1 MHWIRSWVFPQAHP
15 ARIFLKRCRAIFA
28 PKAPTSGRTINKRVV
43 LKAAVA
49 FALAAFPLSSADPDY
64 ESAEAKL
71 DSIGDYQL
79 KPGAVVLFTPKE
91 INAWARVA
99 VPENVP
105 EGIRDERIDLGVDT
119 ANAHAVVDFL
129 RMRQAQ
135 GKTTI
140 PLLGALIEGERP
152 LTISV
157 RLESGG
163 GRCTVY
169 LTRVEVG
176 GVSAEGALL
185 DFLVK
190 TFFLPLFPDA
200 KINEPFDLGYDMDR
214 VEIRPDGIR
223 VTIKK

>member
-1 MHWIRSWVFPQAHP
+1 M
-15 ARIFLKRCRAIFA
+15 
-28 PKAPTSGRTINKRVV
+28 
-43 LKAAVA
+43 
-49 FALAAFPLSSADPDY
+49 
-64 ESAEAKL
+64 
-71 DSIGDYQL
+71 
-79 KPGAVVLFTPKE
+79 FTPKE
-91 INAWARVA
+91 INAWARVT
-99 VPENVP
+99 VPETVP
-105 EGIRDERIDLGVDT
+105 EGIRDERIDLGSDT
-119 ANAHAVVDFL
+119 ANAHAIVDFL

-135 GKTTI
+135 GKATI

>member
-1 MHWIRSWVFPQAHP
+1 M
-15 ARIFLKRCRAIFA
+15 
-28 PKAPTSGRTINKRVV
+28 
-43 LKAAVA
+43 
-49 FALAAFPLSSADPDY
+49 
-64 ESAEAKL
+64 
-71 DSIGDYQL
+71 

-99 VPENVP
+99 VPETVP
-105 EGIRDERIDLGVDT
+105 EGIRDERIDLGSDT
-119 ANAHAVVDFL
+119 ASAHAVVDFL

-157 RLESGG
+157 RLESSG

-176 GVSAEGALL
+176 GASAEGALL

-200 KINEPFDLGYDMDR
+200 KINEPFELGYDMDR